1 MDLQSSSI
9 VPTVDAVLKDASG
22 SVQYK
27 FGYAS
32 GSKGRRVEIVKSY
45 GKQATPEAIAV
56 IEFHSFGRDTV
67 TLNGK
72 AVTLKKEGLRN
83 RSTCLTDS
91 LSQRS
96 SLTIQANQICG
107 FEWADVRVVK
117 TRGEHWALGKEGARQ
132 ERTSPD
138 IT

>member
-22 SVQYK
+22 SIQYK

-32 GSKGRRVEIVKSY
+32 GSKGCRVEIVKSS
-45 GKQATPEAIAV
+45 ATQITAEAMAV
-56 IEFHSFGRDTV
+56 IEFRSFGRDTV
-67 TLNGK
+67 ILKGK
-72 AVTLKKEGLRN
+72 TIALKKEGLRN

-91 LSQRS
+91 LSQCS

-117 TRGEHWALGKEGARQ
+117 TRGEHWALGKEGACQ
-132 ERTSPD
+132 E
-138 IT
+138 